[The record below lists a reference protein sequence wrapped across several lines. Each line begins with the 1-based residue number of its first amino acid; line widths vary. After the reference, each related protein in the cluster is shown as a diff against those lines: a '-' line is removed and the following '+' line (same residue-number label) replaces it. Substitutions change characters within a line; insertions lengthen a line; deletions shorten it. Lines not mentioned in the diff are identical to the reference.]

1 MKIVL
6 KAMRESVQN
15 VYTADWRLELYQ
27 KVISNIKLVYNL
39 LRLLNLI
46 ILSTGYWI
54 KWKKMF
60 FQCKMSRDW
69 EHRISGKGILFEV
82 YPDF

>member
-6 KAMRESVQN
+6 RAMRESVRN

-39 LRLLNLI
+39 LRLLNLT
-46 ILSTGYWI
+46 ILSTGSWI

-60 FQCKMSRDW
+60 SSVRCPETGTSD
-69 EHRISGKGILFEV
+69 
-82 YPDF
+82 

>member
-46 ILSTGYWI
+46 ILSTGSWI
-54 KWKKMF
+54 KWNKMF
-60 FQCKMSRDW
+60 SSVRCPETGTLD
-69 EHRISGKGILFEV
+69 
-82 YPDF
+82 